1 MKNSF
6 DKSSTEVYNNVW
18 DFLLIRASDTKQRE
32 GTCFPVLLLPRTD
45 EENLMNHSIAVIIP
59 VYNAERYIEHAV
71 NSVLTAEGVST
82 QLVLVNDGSKDNSG
96 AICDSLSQKYPN
108 IHVIHQENG
117 GVSKARNTGIDYVL
131 NSGNFSDDDYVAF
144 LDSDDFW
151 NTKAN
156 LRIVNDCDANL
167 IAFSSA
173 ICNEKVTRYRI
184 IHRFNNT
191 ILLGEEIH
199 RQWINNGHFAAFFYQ
214 IGFMKKYNL
223 QFIAGVKRNEDMIF
237 WRQATLCANKVV
249 LSSDI
254 LYIYRMNPNSVT
266 HSSASSHLTSLDVPK
281 AWEQGIDWIYS
292 IPEAT
297 DEQKSKWIEICHRT
311 IGATILETARILAEN
326 GATVEELNNLIIAN
340 PLYRHIRDNDVHD
353 LAVWQQ
359 NDYLL
364 IQKDINEFV
373 KYHQHRAKRTKLLLK
388 ISKIPILQTIRN
400 RFRFNLTELP

>member
-1 MKNSF
+1 MS
-6 DKSSTEVYNNVW
+6 
-18 DFLLIRASDTKQRE
+18 
-32 GTCFPVLLLPRTD
+32 
-45 EENLMNHSIAVIIP
+45 HSIAVIIP
-59 VYNAERYIEHAV
+59 VYNAEKFIEHAV
-71 NSVLTAEGVST
+71 VSVLNAEGVAT

-96 AICDSLSQKYPN
+96 AICDSLAQKYPN

-131 NSGNFSDDDYVAF
+131 KSGNFSDDDYIAF

-156 LRIVNDCDANL
+156 LRIVNDSDANL

-173 ICNEKVTRYRI
+173 ICNTKATRYHI

-191 ILLGEEIH
+191 ILLGEDIH
-199 RQWINNGHFAAFFYQ
+199 RQWINNGTFAAFFYQ
-214 IGFMKKYNL
+214 IGFLKKYNL

-237 WRQATLCANKVV
+237 WRQATFSAKKIHF
-249 LSSDI
+249 SADI
-254 LYIYRMNPNSVT
+254 LYVYRMNPSSVT
-266 HSSASSHLTSLDVPK
+266 HSSSNIHYASLDIPK
-281 AWEQGIDWIYS
+281 AWEKAIDWIHT
-292 IPEAT
+292 IPDAT
-297 DEQKSKWIEICHRT
+297 DEQIARWTKICHRT

-326 GATVEELNNLIIAN
+326 GATVDELNKLIIEN
-340 PLYRHIRDNDVHD
+340 PLSKHIRDNDVHD

-373 KYHQHRAKRTKLLLK
+373 NYHQHRTKKTKLLLK

-400 RFRFNLTELP
+400 RFKFNLTELP